1 LEADGDG
8 VADLVGEA
16 EGVAVLEG
24 ELLGDGVGVFTTT
37 DGSGQPK
44 GTEGRATGE
53 VGEAEVPGEGVGV
66 AWSTM
71 GVNRGQG
78 GGGGSGEAPM
88 DLITS
93 IRRTTSPPSTTVPTK
108 ATAPHSDSRKRRFT
122 PAEPPLCPPGR

>member
-1 LEADGDG
+1 MAG
-8 VADLVGEA
+8 VG

-24 ELLGDGVGVFTTT
+24 ELPGEGVGVLTTT
-37 DGSGQPK
+37 NGSGQPK
-44 GTEGRATGE
+44 GTDGRATGG
-53 VGEAEVPGEGVGV
+53 VGDAEVPGEGVGV
-66 AWSTM
+66 ACSTM

-93 IRRTTSPPSTTVPTK
+93 IRRTTKPPSTTVPTK

-122 PAEPPLCPPGR
+122 RAAPPLCPPGR